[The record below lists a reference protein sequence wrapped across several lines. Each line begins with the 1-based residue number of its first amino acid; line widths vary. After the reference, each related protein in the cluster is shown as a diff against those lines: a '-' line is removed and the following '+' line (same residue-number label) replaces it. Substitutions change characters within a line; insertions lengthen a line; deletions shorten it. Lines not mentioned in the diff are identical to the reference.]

1 MSLIRL
7 FISRKRKYVIFLW
20 GLCVYPKDIHMCV
33 CVYIYIYMCIYIYI
47 YLCVICLWG
56 NVYNGVRYIMYIS
69 LGQIS
74 TWVTELLGL
83 ADACLVLL
91 PRV

>member
-1 MSLIRL
+1 MHVLNKIIHFSKEKICHISLG
-7 FISRKRKYVIFLW
+7 S
-20 GLCVYPKDIHMCV
+20 LCIPQRYTYV
-33 CVYIYIYMCIYIYI
+33 CVYIYI